1 LTKFI
6 DKKKFILYN
15 LQNLG
20 ALLIMKQLLLYLLI
34 FLALPLSAKMLI
46 SPINAMN
53 QSYGAKSKISE
64 ENILLTN
71 IQAKKIQ
78 EESNVKLDSNIF
90 KVFKAQLSGKTVGY
104 GVLINRKIRSKNG
117 VVLYLISSDSVLKSI
132 EVIAFNEPMEY
143 VPSKKW
149 MSQFENVNSNTPLN
163 LSKDI
168 PTITGATLS
177 AKSFVDG
184 SKIAFALYNEVLK
197 GK

>member
-1 LTKFI
+1 
-6 DKKKFILYN
+6 
-15 LQNLG
+15 
-20 ALLIMKQLLLYLLI
+20 MKQLLLYLFI

-46 SPINAMN
+46 SPIDAMN

-64 ENILLTN
+64 DNILLTN

-78 EESNVKLDSNIF
+78 EESNVKLETNIF
-90 KVFKAQLSGKTVGY
+90 KVFKAEQNGKIIGY
-104 GVLINRKIRSKNG
+104 GVLINKKIRSKNG
-117 VVLYLISSDSVLKSI
+117 VVLYLISTDSVLKGMEI
-132 EVIAFNEPMEY
+132 IAFNEPMEY
-143 VPSKKW
+143 IPSKKW
-149 MSQFENVNSNTPLN
+149 ISQFENVKTQTQLN

-184 SKIAFALYNEVLK
+184 SKIAFAIYNEVLK